1 MKVEM
6 KGMVLAGFSIKG
18 KGISF
23 GAMLLGV
30 SALSWP
36 TPNSTV
42 KGGRLEMKC
51 RAEQFHL
58 VRKTLITANS

>member
-23 GAMLLGV
+23 GAVLL
-30 SALSWP
+30 

-42 KGGRLEMKC
+42 KGGRLETKC
-51 RAEQFHL
+51 RAGQFHL

>member
-23 GAMLLGV
+23 GAMLVGV

-36 TPNSTV
+36 TPNITV
-42 KGGRLEMKC
+42 KGGRLETKC
-51 RAEQFHL
+51 RAGQFHL
-58 VRKTLITANS
+58 LRKTLNYST